1 MNTLSRISRHSPV
14 ASAVQQLLHYPRLP
28 IVMEELQAMLEA
40 EREKRE
46 RFYDEMKEEQKVE
59 FINGEVIVHSPV
71 KLRHSLISQNLF
83 TVLSIYVRQHE
94 LGLVGH
100 EKWLITLT
108 RNDYEPDIV
117 YFGPEKAQTLTPDQT
132 RFPAPDLV
140 IEVLSP
146 STESKDRGIKFRDY
160 AAHGV
165 TEYWI
170 VDPDEEM
177 IEQYILKDE
186 AYHLRVKTNTGVVRS
201 TAIEGLAV
209 PVRAAFDEA
218 EKLAAVRA
226 MLADES

>member
-1 MNTLSRISRHSPV
+1 MNALNHLSRHTP
-14 ASAVQQLLHYPRLP
+14 AAAAVQQLLHDPQLPRL
-28 IVMEELQAMLEA
+28 VNEFQAVLEI

-46 RFYDEMKEEQKVE
+46 RFYEEMTEEQKVE
-59 FINGEVIVHSPV
+59 FINGEVIVHSPA
-71 KLRHSLISQNLF
+71 KLRHTIVSKNL
-83 TVLSIYVRQHE
+83 
-94 LGLVGH
+94 LGLLDTYVQKHQLGFVGY
-100 EKWLITLT
+100 EKMLIALT

-117 YFGPEKAQTLTPDQT
+117 YFGPEKAQGFTPDQT
-132 RFPAPDLV
+132 KFPAPNLV
-140 IEVLSP
+140 VEVLSS
-146 STESKDRGIKFRDY
+146 STEAKDRGIKFRDY

-186 AYHLRVKTNTGVVRS
+186 AYHLRVKTNTGVVCS